1 MFCPECGKPLPDE
14 VVRVCPNCGTAFF
27 VPEDAVRVERETPHI
42 ADEAPAPAE
51 EAPYAEEAPH
61 AAPVGRC
68 RRSTA
73 ALLLGVGTFVFGML
87 TLLEKLLAIDLRILY
102 GTAAVTF
109 LFAPLACCFGVAGI
123 VVRARNRNMRG
134 LPSAI
139 IGLLLGLL
147 CGAGASYLL
156 LSRMLGL

>member
-51 EAPYAEEAPH
+51 KVLH

-87 TLLEKLLAIDLRILY
+87 TLLERLLAIDLRILY

-109 LFAPLACCFGVAGI
+109 LFAPLACCFGLSGI
-123 VVRARNRNMRG
+123 VARIRDYRKRG
-134 LPSAI
+134 LPSAVA
-139 IGLLLGLL
+139 GLLLGLVF
-147 CGAGASYLL
+147 GLL
-156 LSRMLGL
+156 AAYCLLMRIFRP